1 MNDIEAYEKFYIN
14 DDEGF
19 EKYQVLYRRRILI
32 DLFREYNHRNVLEIG
47 CGMEPLFSFLDL
59 KKFC

>member
-32 DLFREYNHRNVLEIG
+32 DLFRGIR
-47 CGMEPLFSFLDL
+47 
-59 KKFC
+59 